1 MKTLILVRHARARP
15 ADAACADRDR
25 PLDDRGERDA
35 AAMGRR
41 LARRGVAAD
50 RLQSSTALGVAADRL
65 QSSTALRALQTA
77 AIFAREFGLPPSSV
91 VGDDRLYAGS
101 AGALLALVQ
110 GLDARI
116 GTALLF
122 GHNPTFSELVRAL
135 SGRFVDLP
143 TCAVAE
149 LRFDVPGW
157 SEVGAASAPACTI
170 ETPKH

>member
-1 MKTLILVRHARARP
+1 VKTLYLVRHARARP

-50 RLQSSTALGVAADRL
+50 RLQSSTAL
-65 QSSTALRALQTA
+65 RALQTA
-77 AIFAREFGLPPSSV
+77 AIFAREFGLPPSSI